1 MNQKTLK
8 LLVFLVL
15 GLLVVSPFADAI
27 VFALVVAY
35 VAMPLYRKINEKIK
49 TGKAS
54 AWVTM
59 IIVFSFILYPFVR
72 ISLYIA
78 SRAKDI
84 GSMFSE
90 FINSVLVPILPADI
104 ISESTTSLVSS
115 KLTGVLSGVISSTP
129 KMFVQLFIF
138 IVMVYYI
145 LQNNQQ
151 LMGYI
156 EGLVKKAKEESLY
169 RDIKALLRAIF
180 IGYFETALLVGGI
193 SYIAFRLMGYS
204 YALILSALVFICTL
218 LPLVGTAIIYIPLMA
233 IEVLNGNYV
242 LAVFVALL
250 GIFLGWAAAY
260 LAPKITATRY
270 KIHPVI
276 MIVGFLG
283 GPLVFGIKGFILGP
297 VILGALKVVLDHYVH
312 D

>member
-1 MNQKTLK
+1 
-8 LLVFLVL
+8 VFLVL